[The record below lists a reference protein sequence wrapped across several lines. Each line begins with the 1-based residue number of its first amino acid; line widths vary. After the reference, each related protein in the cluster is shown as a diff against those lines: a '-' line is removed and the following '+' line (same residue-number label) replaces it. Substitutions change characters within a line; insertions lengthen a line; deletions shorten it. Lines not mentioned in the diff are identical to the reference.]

1 MSAGDPFPLTNLP
14 MRRSRL
20 ASRSAL
26 TALALAATSP
36 AFAQQPAQ
44 QPQRPQPIVLRAA
57 RLVDGTGAAPVQNA
71 VVVVTGDRIVA
82 AGPAS
87 SVQVPA
93 GARTIDLGDATLLP
107 GFIDMHVHLTGR
119 EVSDP
124 AGATAAVR
132 DYRAMGAILGVEN
145 ARKTLMAGFT
155 SVRNLGAGNFDD
167 LALRAA
173 IDGGFVP
180 GPRIQGAGHGIG
192 ITGGHCDENSYR
204 PGLVD
209 SDWKEGV
216 ADGPDELRKAVRYQV
231 KSGADAIKICATAGV
246 LSEGIGVGQP
256 QLSFEEI
263 RAVVQEATTQG
274 RKVAAH
280 AHGAEGIRIA
290 TRAGVASIDHG
301 TFLDEE
307 GARMMKAQGTYL
319 VPTLMAGEYAKL
331 AADRG
336 LLSAKMAEKARA
348 AQAAGPRR
356 IGLAMRAGV
365 PIAFGTDAGV
375 GPHGGNAEEFRLMVG
390 AGMTPMQTL
399 VAATSTA
406 AKLLGWE
413 DRVGTLAAGKL
424 ADIVA
429 VPGDPTKDIAVTE
442 RVGFVMKGGVI
453 YKEPSERR

>member
-1 MSAGDPFPLTNLP
+1 
-14 MRRSRL
+14 MRRSRF
-20 ASRSAL
+20 ASRVAL
-26 TALALAATSP
+26 LALAAAPTSP
-36 AFAQQPAQ
+36 AFAQQPQ
-44 QPQRPQPIVLRAA
+44 QSSPPAPETIVLRAA
-57 RLVDGTGAAPVQNA
+57 RLIDGTGAAPVAQG

-87 SVQVPA
+87 RVQVPA

-119 EVSDP
+119 QVGDP
-124 AGATAAVR
+124 AGADAAVR
-132 DYRAMGAILGVEN
+132 DYPAMGAILGVES
-145 ARKTLMAGFT
+145 ARRTLMAGFT

-180 GPRIQGAGHGIG
+180 GPRIQGVGHSIG
-192 ITGGHCDENSYR
+192 ITGGHCDENAFR
-204 PGLVD
+204 PGLMD
-209 SDWKEGV
+209 SDWKSGI
-216 ADGPDELRKAVRYQV
+216 ADGPEEARKAVRYQV

-246 LSEGIGVGQP
+246 LSEGVGVGQP
-256 QLSFEEI
+256 QLTFEEI
-263 RAVVQEATTQG
+263 RAVVDEATTQG

-290 TRAGVASIDHG
+290 VRAGVASIDHG

-307 GARMMKAQGTYL
+307 GARMMKERGTYL
-319 VPTLMAGEYAKL
+319 VPTLVAVEYAKR

-336 LLSAKMAEKARA
+336 LLSAKSAEKARA
-348 AQAAGPRR
+348 AHVAGPRR
-356 IGLAMRAGV
+356 IALAQRAGV

-375 GPHGGNAEEFRLMVG
+375 SPHGENAEEFRLMVA
-390 AGMTPMQTL
+390 AGMTPMQAL

-413 DRVGTLAAGKL
+413 DRVGTLAAGRL
-424 ADIVA
+424 ADVIA
-429 VPGDPTKDIAVTE
+429 VPGDPTRDIAATE
-442 RVGFVMKGGVI
+442 RVSFVMKGGVV
-453 YKEPSERR
+453 YKEGGTAGMGNR

>member
-1 MSAGDPFPLTNLP
+1 MTT
-14 MRRSRL
+14 RSRSL
-20 ASRSAL
+20 AASL
-26 TALALAATSP
+26 ALALLPAA
-36 AFAQQPAQ
+36 AAAQ
-44 QPQRPQPIVLRAA
+44 QPQQPAPAQTVVLRAA
-57 RLVDGTGAAPVQNA
+57 RLVDGSGAAPIQDA

-82 AGPAS
+82 AGPAAR
-87 SVQVPA
+87 VTVPA

-107 GFIDMHVHLTGR
+107 GFIDMHTHLTGR
-119 EVSDP
+119 EISDP
-124 AGATAAVR
+124 AGADAAVR
-132 DYRAMGAILGVEN
+132 DYRSLAAILGVEN

-192 ITGGHCDENSYR
+192 ITGGHCDENAYR

-209 SDWKEGV
+209 GDWREGV
-216 ADGPDELRKAVRYQV
+216 ADGPDEARKAVRYQV

-263 RAVVQEATTQG
+263 RAVVEEATTQG

-290 TRAGVASIDHG
+290 ARAGVASIDHG

-307 GARMMKAQGTYL
+307 GARMMKERGTFL
-319 VPTLMAGEYAKL
+319 VPTLMAGEYAKA

-336 LLSAKMAEKARA
+336 LLSEKSAVKARA
-348 AQAAGPRR
+348 AQAAGATR
-356 IGLAMRAGV
+356 ITRALKAGV

-375 GPHGGNAEEFRLMVG
+375 GPHGGNAEEFTLLVN
-390 AGMTPMQTL
+390 AGMTPMQAL

-413 DRVGTLAAGKL
+413 DRVGTLAAGRL

-429 VPGDPTKDIAVTE
+429 VPGDPTRDISATE
-442 RVGFVMKGGVI
+442 RVLFVMKGGVI
-453 YKEPSERR
+453 HKEGGRPVVATR